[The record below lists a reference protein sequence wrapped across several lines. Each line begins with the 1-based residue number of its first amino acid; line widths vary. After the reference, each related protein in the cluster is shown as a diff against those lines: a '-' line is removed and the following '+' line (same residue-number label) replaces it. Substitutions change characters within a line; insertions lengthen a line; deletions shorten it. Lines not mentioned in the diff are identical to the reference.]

1 MVGDSLGYRDHAEV
15 ACGVLG
21 YGGCD
26 LVGVVS
32 GVYEWFDPH
41 ERRRV
46 ADESP
51 TKIREASQ
59 SGYAAG
65 QKELNKILRSR
76 AFQGLELAA
85 ETLGK
90 QMAYHENVKKAISTV
105 ASGLA
110 QNTEI
115 TVRRW
120 ERPERMDCV
129 MELRAF
135 VPSFQLNYAVVL
147 EPQDMYRSA
156 Y

>member
-1 MVGDSLGYRDHAEV
+1 M
-15 ACGVLG
+15 LG
-21 YGGCD
+21 YGGCGV
-26 LVGVVS
+26 VGVVS

-41 ERRRV
+41 EKRRV

-51 TKIREASQ
+51 TKVREASQ

-65 QKELNKILRSR
+65 QRELNNILRSR
-76 AFQGLELAA
+76 AFQALELAA
-85 ETLGK
+85 DTLGK

-105 ASGLA
+105 AAGLA
-110 QNTEI
+110 KNTDI
-115 TVRRW
+115 SVKQW
-120 ERPERMDCV
+120 ERPERMDRV